1 MMGIA
6 EWPAIFLGL
15 HRIMTVNSSCLDAHR
30 NHRRAEVRARIWQL
44 SWFTRPRLSPTL
56 LGSTGMLTDLN
67 QHSTASKID

>member
-30 NHRRAEVRARIWQL
+30 NHRRAEVRARTV
-44 SWFTRPRLSPTL
+44 F
-56 LGSTGMLTDLN
+56 
-67 QHSTASKID
+67 QHSLGQHVLGHSSLSE